1 MSRWWKLGLT
11 LSIALP
17 ALGARIAGAHLQPVF
32 AIAMFGGAVVASAF
46 LLVWAAEAAHRDISG
61 SLATAILA
69 VIAVLPEYAVDLYFA
84 WSAGHEPANAQ
95 YAAANMTGSNRL
107 LLGLGW
113 PFVVLLFAWGL
124 RKRGEKSR
132 GVQLSAGRRIDLA
145 FLGAASLYSLI
156 IPFTRR
162 LAWYDA
168 VVLLAVF
175 AVYLWRAAQGERSEA
190 ELVGVAQRIGDLPR
204 RARRMVVAVLFVAA
218 AGIIL
223 AAAEPF
229 AQALI
234 ESGRR
239 LGIDEFLLV
248 QWLAPLASE
257 APELLV
263 AGVLALRGHEDAA
276 LGTLLSSKVN
286 QWTLLVGSL
295 PVAFMIGGGAAT
307 GIVLDAR
314 QTEEFILT
322 ATQTLLGF
330 AVLADLRLSIFEA
343 LALLALFAAQFPF
356 PQPAVRLGFSAA
368 YTVLAIALLVW
379 RRRELPAIAR
389 ALPWRSREQPAE
401 GRGEPLVGRGGGA
414 GCRSSHLPRN
424 EEA

>member
-1 MSRWWKLGLT
+1 MEDGMSRWWKIGLAA
-11 LSIALP
+11 SVALP
-17 ALGARIAGAHLQPVF
+17 ALVLRIAGMHPAPAV
-32 AIAMFGGAVVASAF
+32 AIFMFGAAIVSSAF

-84 WSAGHEPANAQ
+84 WSAGHVPANAQ

-124 RKRGEKSR
+124 RRRGEKPR
-132 GVQLSAGRRIDLA
+132 GVQLGEGRRLDLA
-145 FLGAASLYSLI
+145 FLGVASLYSLV
-156 IPFTRR
+156 IPLTRR

-168 VVLLAVF
+168 AVLLTLFGA
-175 AVYLWRAAQGERSEA
+175 YLWRAAQGERTETV
-190 ELVGVAQRIGDLPR
+190 LVGVARQIGDLR
-204 RARRMVVAVLFVAA
+204 QRARRMVVAGLFLGAA
-218 AGIIL
+218 AIVL
-223 AAAEPF
+223 AVAEPF
-229 AQALI
+229 AHALVDG
-234 ESGRR
+234 GRR
-239 LGIDEFLLV
+239 LGVDEFLLV

-263 AGVLALRGHEDAA
+263 AGVLALRGHEDSA

-295 PVAFMIGGGAAT
+295 PVAFMIGGGSAA
-307 GIVLDAR
+307 GIALDAR
-314 QTEEFILT
+314 QTEEFVLT
-322 ATQTLLGF
+322 AAQTILGF
-330 AVLADLRLSIFEA
+330 AVLVDLRLSLFEA
-343 LALLALFAAQFPF
+343 LALLVLFAAQFPF

-368 YTVLAIALLVW
+368 YAAMAIALLVL

-389 ALPWRSREQPAE
+389 ALVQ
-401 GRGEPLVGRGGGA
+401 
-414 GCRSSHLPRN
+414 
-424 EEA
+424 

>member
-1 MSRWWKLGLT
+1 MSRWWKLALVVA
-11 LSIALP
+11 IAVP
-17 ALGARIAGAHLQPVF
+17 ALGLRIAGAHLQPIV
-32 AIAMFGGAVVASAF
+32 AIAVFGGGVVASAF

-69 VIAVLPEYAVDLYFA
+69 VIAVLPEYAVDLYFG
-84 WSAGHEPANAQ
+84 WSAGHRPDNAQ

-124 RKRGEKSR
+124 RSRGEKPR
-132 GVQLSAGRRIDLA
+132 GVQLGERRRLDLA

-168 VVLLAVF
+168 VVLLGIF
-175 AVYLWRAAQGERSEA
+175 AVYLWRAAQGDRSEPH
-190 ELVGVAQRIGDLPR
+190 LVGVAQQLGDLPR
-204 RARRMVVAVLFVAA
+204 RARRIVVTALFFVAA
-218 AGIIL
+218 GIVL

-234 ESGRR
+234 EGGRR
-239 LGIDEFLLV
+239 LGVDEFLLV

-257 APELLV
+257 TPELLV
-263 AGVLALRGHEDAA
+263 AGVLAYRGHEDAA

-295 PVAFMIGGGAAT
+295 PLAFMIGGGSAA

-314 QTEEFILT
+314 QSEEFILT

-330 AVLADLRLSIFEA
+330 AVLVDLRLSVFEA
-343 LALLALFAAQFPF
+343 VVLLALFAAQFLF

-368 YTVLAIALLVW
+368 YAALAIALLVW
-379 RRRELPAIAR
+379 RRRDLPSIAG
-389 ALPWRSREQPAE
+389 ALR
-401 GRGEPLVGRGGGA
+401 L
-414 GCRSSHLPRN
+414 
-424 EEA
+424 

>member
-1 MSRWWKLGLT
+1 MARWWKLALVVA
-11 LSIALP
+11 IAVP
-17 ALGARIAGAHLQPVF
+17 ALGLRIAGAHLQPIV
-32 AIAMFGGAVVASAF
+32 AIAVFGGGVVAAAF

-69 VIAVLPEYAVDLYFA
+69 VIAVLPEYAVDLYFG
-84 WSAGHEPANAQ
+84 WSAGHVPANAQ

-113 PFVVLLFAWGL
+113 PFVALLFAWGL
-124 RKRGEKSR
+124 RSRGERPR
-132 GVQLSAGRRIDLA
+132 GMQLGERRRLDLA

-168 VVLLAVF
+168 VVLLGIF
-175 AVYLWRAAQGERSEA
+175 AVYLWRAAQGDRSEPH
-190 ELVGVAQRIGDLPR
+190 LVGVAQHIGDLPR
-204 RARRMVVAVLFVAA
+204 RARQILVTALFVVA
-218 AGIIL
+218 AGIVL

-229 AQALI
+229 AHALI
-234 ESGRR
+234 EGGRR
-239 LGIDEFLLV
+239 LGVDEFLLV

-257 APELLV
+257 SPELLV
-263 AGVLALRGHEDAA
+263 AGVLAYRGHEDAA

-295 PVAFMIGGGAAT
+295 PLAFMIGGGSAA
-307 GIVLDAR
+307 GIALDAR

-330 AVLADLRLSIFEA
+330 AILLDLRLSISGA
-343 LALLALFAAQFPF
+343 VVLLGLFAAQFLF
-356 PQPAVRLGFSAA
+356 PQPVVRLYFAAA
-368 YTVLAIALLVW
+368 YALLAVALLVW
-379 RRRELPAIAR
+379 RRRDLPSIAR
-389 ALPWRSREQPAE
+389 AFER
-401 GRGEPLVGRGGGA
+401 
-414 GCRSSHLPRN
+414 
-424 EEA
+424 

>member
-1 MSRWWKLGLT
+1 MARWWKLALVVA
-11 LSIALP
+11 IAVP
-17 ALGARIAGAHLQPVF
+17 ALGLRIAGAHLQPIV
-32 AIAMFGGAVVASAF
+32 AIAVFGGGVVAAAF

-69 VIAVLPEYAVDLYFA
+69 VIAVLPEYAVDLYFG
-84 WSAGHEPANAQ
+84 WSAGHVPANAQ

-113 PFVVLLFAWGL
+113 PFVALLFAWGL
-124 RKRGEKSR
+124 RSRGERPR
-132 GVQLSAGRRIDLA
+132 GMQLGERRRLDLA

-168 VVLLAVF
+168 VVLLGIF
-175 AVYLWRAAQGERSEA
+175 AVYLWRAAQGDRSEPH
-190 ELVGVAQRIGDLPR
+190 LVGVAQHIGDLPR
-204 RARRMVVAVLFVAA
+204 RARQILVTALFVVA
-218 AGIIL
+218 AGIVL

-229 AQALI
+229 AHALI
-234 ESGRR
+234 EGGRR
-239 LGIDEFLLV
+239 LGVDEFLLV

-257 APELLV
+257 SPELLV
-263 AGVLALRGHEDAA
+263 AGVLAYRGHEDAA

-295 PVAFMIGGGAAT
+295 PLAFMIGGGSAA
-307 GIVLDAR
+307 GIALDAR

-330 AVLADLRLSIFEA
+330 AVLIDLRLSVFEA
-343 LALLALFAAQFPF
+343 VALLALFAAQFPF

-368 YTVLAIALLVW
+368 YALLAVALLVW
-379 RRRELPAIAR
+379 RRRDLPSIAR
-389 ALPWRSREQPAE
+389 AL
-401 GRGEPLVGRGGGA
+401 GR
-414 GCRSSHLPRN
+414 
-424 EEA
+424 

>member
-1 MSRWWKLGLT
+1 VL
-11 LSIALP
+11 
-17 ALGARIAGAHLQPVF
+17 
-32 AIAMFGGAVVASAF
+32 
-46 LLVWAAEAAHRDISG
+46 
-61 SLATAILA
+61 
-69 VIAVLPEYAVDLYFA
+69 AVLPEYAVDLYFA
-84 WSAGHEPANAQ
+84 WSAGHVPANAQ

-113 PFVVLLFAWGL
+113 PFVVFLFAWGL
-124 RKRGEKSR
+124 RRRGEMPR
-132 GVQLSAGRRIDLA
+132 GVRLGEGRRLDLA
-145 FLGAASLYSLI
+145 FLGAASLYSLV

-168 VVLLAVF
+168 VVLLGIF
-175 AVYLWRAAQGERSEA
+175 AVYLWRAAKGERSEP
-190 ELVGVAQRIGDLPR
+190 ELVGVAEQIGDLRR
-204 RARRMVVAVLFVAA
+204 RARRIMVSALFLGA
-218 AGIIL
+218 AGIVL

-295 PVAFMIGGGAAT
+295 PVAFMIGGGSAA
-307 GIVLDAR
+307 GIALDAR

-322 ATQTLLGF
+322 AAQTLLGF
-330 AVLADLRLSIFEA
+330 AVLVDLRLSTFEA
-343 LALLALFAAQFPF
+343 AALLVLFAAQFPF
-356 PQPAVRLGFSAA
+356 PQPAVRLGFAAA
-368 YTVLAIALLVW
+368 YVALAIGLLIW
-379 RRRELPAIAR
+379 RRRDLPPIAR
-389 ALPWRSREQPAE
+389 ALRR
-401 GRGEPLVGRGGGA
+401 
-414 GCRSSHLPRN
+414 
-424 EEA
+424 